1 MKTNIFSKILLVLM
15 SGILILSG
23 IGIGTASASTSTSV
37 SENENVQEPTTP
49 IGIQPAAG
57 STKVVKVAI
66 KEALNNKAKIV
77 KTARVWIG
85 NDAANQIDKYFTK
98 ATPTLN
104 KL

>member
-23 IGIGTASASTSTSV
+23 IGIGTASASTSTSASTSV

-57 STKVVKVAI
+57 STKVV
-66 KEALNNKAKIV
+66 
-77 KTARVWIG
+77 
-85 NDAANQIDKYFTK
+85 
-98 ATPTLN
+98 
-104 KL
+104 

>member
-1 MKTNIFSKILLVLM
+1 MKTNIFSKILLVLL

-23 IGIGTASASTSTSV
+23 IGIGTASASTSTSTSTSTSV

-85 NDAANQIDKYFTK
+85 NDAAK
-98 ATPTLN
+98 
-104 KL
+104 